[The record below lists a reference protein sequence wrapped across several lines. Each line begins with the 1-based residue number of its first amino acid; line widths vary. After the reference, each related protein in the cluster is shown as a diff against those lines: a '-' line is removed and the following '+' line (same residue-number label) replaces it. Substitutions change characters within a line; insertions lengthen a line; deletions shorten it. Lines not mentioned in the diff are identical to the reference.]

1 MDQTKMRTR
10 GGRGLKIPKI
20 LRMVAEMES
29 WLLQPRLN
37 SLLNRHS
44 ESSSAASTVSSEDSS
59 SNSEEASRG
68 GGGKRAA
75 AAEVRR
81 SYCI

>member
-1 MDQTKMRTR
+1 MDQTKMRAR
-10 GGRGLKIPKI
+10 GWRGLKIPKI

-29 WLLQPRLN
+29 WLLQTGLI

-68 GGGKRAA
+68 GGGRRA
-75 AAEVRR
+75 AAEVSRR